1 MRIIQNNKYSLF
13 WSENLFKIF
22 VFICFPVVPNM
33 TSTKFTCFIEIKNTL
48 QQTKKYRF
56 FNKSSLKV
64 FLCSGIFLMEFTVK
78 AFQMGERYFLLIE
91 DECTKKKVVFFH
103 LLPSFYSPGWKNFS
117 LVYEEICLLVNSLNF
132 PLNRDFS
139 HKIKHYSPKIL

>member
-1 MRIIQNNKYSLF
+1 
-13 WSENLFKIF
+13 
-22 VFICFPVVPNM
+22 M
-33 TSTKFTCFIEIKNTL
+33 TSTTFTCFIEIKNTL

-91 DECTKKKVVFFH
+91 DECTKKKSRIFSFAPVV
-103 LLPSFYSPGWKNFS
+103 LLPWVEKFS